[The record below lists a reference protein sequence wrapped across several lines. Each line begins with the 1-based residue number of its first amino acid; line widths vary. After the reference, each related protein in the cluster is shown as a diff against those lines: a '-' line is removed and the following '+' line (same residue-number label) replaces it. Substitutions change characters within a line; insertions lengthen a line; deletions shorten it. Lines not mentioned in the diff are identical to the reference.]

1 MRRIRIFYSST
12 SNQWISSLIT
22 TGRGIASFA
31 NCAPIPWVGAALS
44 AGVALL
50 ELIQTIGKTTDDL
63 RYLAE
68 SVVSLMKRLRDEF
81 DAHPSDASPRLQ
93 QVCTEINTRLVDISN
108 DISEMSKDWSS
119 SKFKKYLKANC
130 VRDEIAQFNRL
141 VSDLR
146 ADATLATAL
155 GTRLDIARVGDV
167 VSAVNCN
174 ITQIQEGLA
183 MIGPP
188 SAEISKREYTSFE
201 ENFHSL
207 RIGDMHLNL
216 ETACAVA
223 YQVHAGEDNPNGGLC
238 ERSWTDY
245 KGSVKGSP
253 YTIRVYRGAQS
264 SQIFRQFLTF
274 LADHSPIASFP
285 QLFGYCES
293 PRFPA
298 LVFHEEFR
306 TLDEYAASLSSSR
319 EIVRWETCLHFD
331 FKSLD
336 ASLKSKHGRI
346 QLHRQLAQVDAR
358 TGKLLIAQIDSES
371 SFVEHPAYHDR
382 FCRWFY
388 KAHRVDV
395 MLRSKN
401 PTQLEIE
408 NVKPEGHNALY
419 SSLLE
424 LVKLL
429 RGDWID
435 IWVLPRDAGL
445 ASTGTVFDATTHRVI
460 ATLDPYDKVAM
471 NVLRSSFEWVVNDW
485 QSDKEWA
492 HFVIPLNTKEN
503 KRASFVNHREHCGY
517 FLTATFKSEVDIPA
531 AMAWILQAPSIMGD
545 EFDPSRCI
553 ILLQSILRLRWEMI
567 LVDETEDSLALLE
580 NLPELHVFVERPTF
594 SHKKPRVYWSTDA
607 LDVITSELPPRIFAN
622 RINWSTGTECAMW
635 EKHHYDVA
643 RIIQEEHGF
652 DSSTS
657 SAAHALG
664 LPLFV
669 RSNSGVVSEREQLL
683 G

>member
-1 MRRIRIFYSST
+1 MRRIRIFHSST
-12 SNQWISSLIT
+12 SNQWLSSLIT

-31 NCAPIPWVGAALS
+31 SCAPIPWIGAALS
-44 AGVALL
+44 VGVALL

-130 VRDEIAQFNRL
+130 VRDEIAHFNQL

-155 GTRLDIARVGDV
+155 GTRLDIARVGDA
-167 VSAVNCN
+167 VSAVKCN

-183 MIGPP
+183 MIRPP
-188 SAEISKREYTSFE
+188 SAEISKREYTSFK

-207 RIGDMHLNL
+207 RIGDMRLNF
-216 ETACAVA
+216 ETACAIA
-223 YQVHAGEDNPNGGLC
+223 YQVYAEEDDPNGGLC
-238 ERSWTDY
+238 ERGWTDY
-245 KGSVKGSP
+245 QGSVKGSP
-253 YTIRVYRGAQS
+253 YTIRVYQGAQS
-264 SQIFRQFLTF
+264 NQIFRQFLTF

-306 TLDEYAASLSSSR
+306 TLDEYAACLSSSR
-319 EIVRWETCLHFD
+319 EIVKWETCLHFD

-336 ASLKSKHGRI
+336 ASLKRRTI
-346 QLHRQLAQVDAR
+346 YLHRQLAQVDAR
-358 TGKLLIAQIDSES
+358 TGKLLIAQIES
-371 SFVEHPAYHDR
+371 SFVEYPPYHHR

-388 KAHRVDV
+388 KAYTVDL

-401 PTQLEIE
+401 PTRHGIDNL
-408 NVKPEGHNALY
+408 KPEGHNTLY

-435 IWVLPRDAGL
+435 IWVLPRGAGL
-445 ASTGTVFDATTHRVI
+445 ASTGTV
-460 ATLDPYDKVAM
+460 
-471 NVLRSSFEWVVNDW
+471 LRSSLSPNREVGSVVR
-485 QSDKEWA
+485 SDKEWA
-492 HFVIPLNTKEN
+492 HFVIPPNTKEN
-503 KRASFVNHREHCGY
+503 KRFSFVDHQQHCGF
-517 FLTATFKSEVDIPA
+517 FLTATIKSEVDIPA

-553 ILLQSILRLRWEMI
+553 ILLQSVLRLRWEMI

-594 SHKKPRVYWSTDA
+594 SHKKLSTPRVYWSTDA
-607 LDVITSELPPRIFAN
+607 LEVITSELPPTIFAN
-622 RINWSTGTECAMW
+622 HIKWDIDAKCAMW

-657 SAAHALG
+657 SAARALD

-669 RSNSGVVSEREQLL
+669 GCNSEVPCRKDKRQLL
-683 G
+683 GARERDWK